1 LIGVLGPR
9 ESNLKGFSLGAKL
22 RQGEM
27 MGLFYRDTEQVKMI
41 ASKACFAGWT
51 LLGMRD
57 RLPKEPE

>member
-1 LIGVLGPR
+1 
-9 ESNLKGFSLGAKL
+9 LKGFSLGAKL

-27 MGLFYRDTEQVKMI
+27 MRLLYIDTEQVKMI
-41 ASKACFAGWT
+41 ASRACFAGWT